1 MALDAT
7 KVVYGISRV
16 FREEYD
22 PTGALTVPDPN
33 TNEFGAPGG
42 TWVELGLTQDY
53 LTFRANTDYAEI
65 PADQYPDPVARVL
78 ESRDVGLSG
87 NLIEITPANMSY
99 ALGFGIVASQAAVG
113 GASPAKGHDRFTLTD
128 EVTEELAAILVD
140 FQNPGNGEFG
150 RVFLPKARPS
160 ASVETTFGNRT
171 EATQIPFDYAALP
184 HDGMTPTTVMDMYIY
199 TPALP

>member
-1 MALDAT
+1 MDSS
-7 KVVYGISRV
+7 KVVYGISRI
-16 FREEYD
+16 FRADYD
-22 PTGALTVPDPN
+22 PTGTLDVPDPDSQ
-33 TNEFGAPGG
+33 TFGDPGDD
-42 TWVELGLTQDY
+42 WDELGLTQDY

-65 PADQYPDPVARVL
+65 PADQFPDPVARVL

-87 NLIEITPANMSY
+87 NLIEITPANMNY
-99 ALGFGIVASQAAVG
+99 ALGFGLVESEPA
-113 GASPAKGHDRFTLTD
+113 GAGTRGYDRFTLTD

-171 EATQIPFDYAALP
+171 EATQIPFDFAALP
-184 HDGMTPTTVMDMYIY
+184 HDAMEPTTVLDMYIY
-199 TPALP
+199 TPAAS